1 MIRSSDNENAPGLNQ
16 QPSNKLLQ
24 KQRLKSSTVIKKGSE
39 RQDHNDKSHEKEEE
53 ASIDGTIMNME
64 SQNAGKGLF
73 TQGADALTVSED
85 V

>member
-1 MIRSSDNENAPGLNQ
+1 M
-16 QPSNKLLQ
+16 
-24 KQRLKSSTVIKKGSE
+24 IKKGSE

-53 ASIDGTIMNME
+53 PSIDGTIMNME

-73 TQGADALTVSED
+73 SQGADALTVSED